1 MGEEYAFDDSNIMSF
16 ISKLRK
22 KIEPNPEQRFISR
35 LSGVWGI
42 GSIRRHEHGAEHLSA
57 AGLLIALLVIA
68 YLLAKLH
75 RVRGQLSLIK
85 DALTDIKN
93 GNLNRRVL
101 ARESDLTKQ
110 ICYDINEIAMS
121 SQSRLIQQKQSEQAY
136 KRLMTSLSH
145 DVKTPL
151 ASLVGY
157 LEAVESKIVTGP
169 SRKNIFGWLRK
180 KPIT

>member
-1 MGEEYAFDDSNIMSF
+1 M
-16 ISKLRK
+16 
-22 KIEPNPEQRFISR
+22 
-35 LSGVWGI
+35 
-42 GSIRRHEHGAEHLSA
+42 
-57 AGLLIALLVIA
+57 
-68 YLLAKLH
+68 
-75 RVRGQLSLIK
+75 
-85 DALTDIKN
+85 DIKS

-101 ARESDLTKQ
+101 VRESDMTKQ

-157 LEAVESKIVTGP
+157 LEAVESKMVTGAARRIHSGGCGKSAP
-169 SRKNIFGWLRK
+169 SERVCDC
-180 KPIT
+180 PV

>member
-1 MGEEYAFDDSNIMSF
+1 MEINLY
-16 ISKLRK
+16 
-22 KIEPNPEQRFISR
+22 
-35 LSGVWGI
+35 
-42 GSIRRHEHGAEHLSA
+42 
-57 AGLLIALLVIA
+57 LLLFLFTSLLVIGC
-68 YLLAKLH
+68 LSAKLY

-101 ARESDLTKQ
+101 VRESDLTKQ

-157 LEAVESKIVTGP
+157 
-169 SRKNIFGWLRK
+169 
-180 KPIT
+180 

>member
-1 MGEEYAFDDSNIMSF
+1 MDVNLY
-16 ISKLRK
+16 
-22 KIEPNPEQRFISR
+22 
-35 LSGVWGI
+35 
-42 GSIRRHEHGAEHLSA
+42 
-57 AGLLIALLVIA
+57 LLLALLATLLVIA
-68 YLLAKLH
+68 YLLTRLH

-85 DALTDIKN
+85 DALADIKN

-157 LEAVESKIVTGP
+157 LEAVESKIEE
-169 SRKNIFGWLRK
+169 FLRTRSAAAQAEAEK
-180 KPIT
+180 APYLSAGYVPTSVSEDVYKAIQYCQLERGIVVLHGDCLLYTSDAADEL

>member
-1 MGEEYAFDDSNIMSF
+1 MEI
-16 ISKLRK
+16 
-22 KIEPNPEQRFISR
+22 NPYM
-35 LSGVWGI
+35 
-42 GSIRRHEHGAEHLSA
+42 
-57 AGLLIALLVIA
+57 LLFLFAALLVIGC
-68 YLLAKLH
+68 LLAKLH
-75 RVRGQLSLIK
+75 RIRGQLSLIK

-101 ARESDLTKQ
+101 VRESDLTKQ

-157 LEAVESKIVTGP
+157 LEAVESKMVTGAEQEEYMV
-169 SRKNIFGWLRK
+169 WYK
-180 KPIT
+180 KS